1 MKRSL
6 KLLTSGIRGQDSLSL
21 QESSSGHE
29 LKKVQDSPK
38 GKRSALKE
46 RIISRMKEALTEAA
60 DLSAAKRMLITG
72 LVTQALDMTTDAEVL
87 EIMDRACGE
96 FDAILTEFGR

>member
-1 MKRSL
+1 
-6 KLLTSGIRGQDSLSL
+6 
-21 QESSSGHE
+21 
-29 LKKVQDSPK
+29 
-38 GKRSALKE
+38 
-46 RIISRMKEALTEAA
+46 
-60 DLSAAKRMLITG
+60 MLIIG